1 MGIKE
6 NLLNKIEKREI
17 TVGVVG
23 LGYVGLPLAVE
34 KAKAGFK
41 TIGFDVQDEKVKMVN
56 EGHNYIGDVV
66 DNDLKEIVKKGMLKA
81 TSDFSFIKDVDFI
94 AICVPTPLDEHQQ
107 PDISYVENSAKE
119 ISKYLSKE
127 TMVVL
132 ESTTYPGTTEEL
144 IKPILEKG
152 SGLKCGQDFY
162 LGFSPERV
170 DPGNAVYKTKNTPK
184 VVGAIGKDATEVI
197 AKMYRTVL
205 GADIHEVSSPAVAE
219 MEKILENTYRNIN
232 IGLVNELAMLC
243 EKMGISLWEV
253 VDAAKTKPYGFQP
266 FYPGPGLGGHCIPL
280 DPYYLDWKAREYGF
294 HTSLIQASGIINDRM
309 PEYCVERASK
319 ILSKKFKKS
328 MNGAKALVLG
338 VAYKNDIDDYRESP
352 ALKVIEEL
360 QKEGA
365 EVKFYDPWIS
375 KYKYKGEIHEGL
387 EKLDEETVKNADIVI
402 FTAAHSN
409 FDYDMISKNAK
420 AIFDTRNAM
429 KNVKNRDNVELL

>member
-6 NLLNKIEKREI
+6 NLLNKIEKKEI

-66 DNDLKEIVKKGMLKA
+66 DDDLKKIVKQGMLKA

-197 AKMYRTVL
+197 AKMYRMVL

-253 VDAAKTKPYGFQP
+253 VDAAKTKPYGFQA

-319 ILSKKFKKS
+319 ILSSKFKKA
-328 MNGAKALVLG
+328 MNGAKVLVLG

-387 EKLDEETVKNADIVI
+387 EKIDEKIVANSDIVI

-429 KNVKNRDNVELL
+429 KNVKNRDNIELL